1 MLKPINGSRVLYG
14 HILDWFLVVGFL
26 HNSFLLDF
34 GMRYKPC
41 MEVGYVKPKLVFL
54 FVLKMF
60 GLYLTMVL
68 LFRAVLGPF
77 ASLKEKLW
85 GPKVMKEP
93 QQHNVLVLRM
103 KNNYHERGMT

>member
-1 MLKPINGSRVLYG
+1 MLKPVNGSMVLYG

-34 GMRYKPC
+34 GMCYQPC

-68 LFRAVLGPF
+68 LFRAILGGF
-77 ASLKEKLW
+77 CILKRE
-85 GPKVMKEP
+85 VMRTKGNEGTP
-93 QQHNVLVLRM
+93 
-103 KNNYHERGMT
+103 TT

>member
-1 MLKPINGSRVLYG
+1 MLKPVNGSRVLYG

-34 GMRYKPC
+34 GMFYQPC

-68 LFRAVLGPF
+68 FFRAVLGLF

-93 QQHNVLVLRM
+93 QQHNVLVLGM
-103 KNNYHERGMT
+103 NNNYHERGMI